1 MPCSEENFPTI
12 SKQISQNIATGKNK
26 RHASKAIN
34 QRRTGNPMAKR
45 IKTKGPTMI
54 YKTLHRK
61 HTRTPLKHGVNADA
75 PSCSTVASRSVI
87 LGTNSLK
94 MLFYLIVKS
103 TYIYIYI

>member
-1 MPCSEENFPTI
+1 
-12 SKQISQNIATGKNK
+12 
-26 RHASKAIN
+26 
-34 QRRTGNPMAKR
+34 MAKR

-103 TYIYIYI
+103 TYIYIYIYIKGSIVEYN